1 MSPTNRRILPRS
13 VLLVMA
19 GAGLGALIAGR
30 PALRLDAAGGDRPD
44 AAIVTAG
51 PVSIEQNPA
60 LKVQIASDAV
70 YYLNYS
76 RGFLYAAV
84 PMPTMTSGQTR
95 LLSDFGERDLLR
107 DFQIGAG
114 SNPHFTMTT
123 GSLGIMNE
131 GWAPLYVFETTT
143 GQMVAYRV
151 IAQARVGSSAPTI
164 QIVERRSDPR
174 LARARSASTTAQ
186 QH

>member
-1 MSPTNRRILPRS
+1 MSVRTRPSLPLS
-13 VLLVMA
+13 VLLVAA
-19 GAGLGALIAGR
+19 GTLLGVLITGR
-30 PALRLDAAGGDRPD
+30 PAMRLNAAGGDRPD
-44 AAIVTAG
+44 AAVVATG
-51 PVSIEQNPA
+51 PISVEQNPA

-84 PMPTMTSGQTR
+84 PMPTTSTNQSR

-123 GSLGIMNE
+123 GSLGSMNE

-151 IAQARVGSSAPTI
+151 IAQARVGNSAPTI
-164 QIVERRSDPR
+164 QIVDRRSDPR
-174 LARARSASTTAQ
+174 LARARTTPGTTAQ
-186 QH
+186 R

>member
-1 MSPTNRRILPRS
+1 MPRPALPRS
-13 VLLVMA
+13 GLL
-19 GAGLGALIAGR
+19 LTCGALLGVAIAGR
-30 PALRLDAAGGDRPD
+30 PALRLDAAGGDRAD
-44 AAIVTAG
+44 AAVVTTG
-51 PVSIEQNPA
+51 PISIEQNPT
-60 LKVQIASDAV
+60 LKVQVASDAV

-84 PMPTMTSGQTR
+84 PMPTVTPGQSR

-114 SNPHFTMTT
+114 TTPHFTMVT
-123 GSLGIMNE
+123 GTLGVMSE

-151 IAQARVGSSAPTI
+151 ISQARVGSSAPRLE
-164 QIVERRSDPR
+164 IVERRNDPR
-174 LARARSASTTAQ
+174 LARARTATTAQ
-186 QH
+186 R